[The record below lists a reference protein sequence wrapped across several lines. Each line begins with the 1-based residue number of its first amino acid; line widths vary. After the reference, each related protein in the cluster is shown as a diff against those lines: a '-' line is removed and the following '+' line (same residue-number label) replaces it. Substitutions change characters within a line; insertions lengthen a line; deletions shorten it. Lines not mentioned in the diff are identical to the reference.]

1 MQYVYNEMRTNQDGY
16 RDTTAGQAVRN
27 IMSPPRRSDCR
38 TEGWKRPDPA
48 LMAVRAFFG
57 ILRNVC
63 ALQGLS
69 IKDITLEEVST
80 RSAWTLEQI
89 MPQRKAV

>member
-1 MQYVYNEMRTNQDGY
+1 MQYVYDEMRTNQDGY
-16 RDTTAGQAVRN
+16 RDTTTGRAVRN
-27 IMSPPRRSDCR
+27 IMSPSRRSDCR
-38 TEGWKRPDPA
+38 TEGWKRTDPA
-48 LMAVRAFFG
+48 LMAVRAVFG
-57 ILRNVC
+57 ILRKVC
-63 ALQGLS
+63 ALQGLI